1 MKDWN
6 SSVQVNDAPMPV
18 VSTQVQRVPRPA
30 SLALVGLGLAV
41 AGAAR
46 RRVKR

>member
-1 MKDWN
+1 MTLN
-6 SSVQVNDAPMPV
+6 GGINAPMPPD
-18 VSTQVQRVPRPA
+18 VSTQVQRVPEPA

-46 RRVKR
+46 RRVER